1 MQLYILYESASGY
14 CLFEKEEFDETGGQ
28 LKQIQKAIPNLER
41 FSKMIKLAAFQP
53 FTTAEEALENITSVA
68 QNKVPE
74 TLKNFLITNLPA
86 TKTSK
91 KQKFLLGIAE
101 PKLGSEINSE
111 TGITAS
117 FNESIEELIRGIR
130 THLPK
135 LLKKLSDEDMTRA
148 QLGLAHQYSREQCAT
163 DVNRQDKPIIQTIAL
178 IETMDKNINTFVM
191 RLKEW
196 FSWHFPELGKIVTDN
211 HIFCK
216 VVKHIEKRENVTE
229 DIKDELASIVLDEEK
244 AQQIV
249 EAAKISMGQEM
260 SEADVLQVKKFS
272 ERVVDQIEFRERL
285 QDYLRQRMNAVA
297 PNLTALIGEMVGS
310 KLISHSGSLI
320 NLAKYPAST
329 IQILGAE
336 KALFRALKTRGKT
349 PKYGL
354 IFNSTFIG
362 RAGQKNKGRI
372 SRYLANKCAIA
383 ARIDSF
389 TEKSQTS
396 AFGEK
401 LKEQMEERLSFLA
414 TGAKPKKN
422 TDAMKE
428 VLDELKAEG
437 LYYDGSA
444 AAKKD
449 KKEKK
454 DKKRK
459 REESDDEEEEIEKPK
474 KKKAKKE

>member
-1 MQLYILYESASGY
+1 MG
-14 CLFEKEEFDETGGQ
+14 
-28 LKQIQKAIPNLER
+28 NHV
-41 FSKMIKLAAFQP
+41 
-53 FTTAEEALENITSVA
+53 ALLRVF
-68 QNKVPE
+68 V
-74 TLKNFLITNLPA
+74 
-86 TKTSK
+86 
-91 KQKFLLGIAE
+91 
-101 PKLGSEINSE
+101 
-111 TGITAS
+111 
-117 FNESIEELIRGIR
+117 
-130 THLPK
+130 
-135 LLKKLSDEDMTRA
+135 
-148 QLGLAHQYSREQCAT
+148 
-163 DVNRQDKPIIQTIAL
+163 VNRQDKPIIQTIAL

-196 FSWHFPELGKIVTDN
+196 FSWHFPEMGKIITDN
-211 HIFCK
+211 AIFCK
-216 VVKHIEKRENVTE
+216 LVRLIERRDNVTE
-229 DIKDELASIVLDEEK
+229 EFKDQITEVVLDEDK
-244 AQQIV
+244 AQELI
-249 EAAKISMGQEM
+249 EAAKISMGQDM

-272 ERVVDQIEFRERL
+272 ERVVEQIEFREKL
-285 QDYLRQRMNAVA
+285 QEYLRERMNAVA

-389 TEKSQTS
+389 TEKQQTA

-401 LKEQMEERLSFLA
+401 LKEQMEERLQFLA

-437 LYYDGSA
+437 LYYDGSKKA
-444 AAKKD
+444 EGKKD
-449 KKEKK
+449 KK

-459 REESDDEEEEIEKPK
+459 RSEVESEEEEKPVEK
-474 KKKAKKE
+474 KKSKKSKKE